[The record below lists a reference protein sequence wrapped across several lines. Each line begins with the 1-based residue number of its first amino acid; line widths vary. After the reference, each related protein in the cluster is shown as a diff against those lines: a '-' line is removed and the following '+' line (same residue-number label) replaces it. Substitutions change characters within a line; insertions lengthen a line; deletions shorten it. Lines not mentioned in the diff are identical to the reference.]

1 MKRGL
6 TGRYEVTNVGGEQVR
21 AFVPSALPPQPP
33 LDLTNARQQHRS
45 EYYRLLDLVR
55 LEGDWEAWLDFFL
68 EGVERTASS
77 EVQTARRLVALFA
90 EDEAKLQDLGRAAS
104 TTLCV
109 FHLLCERPLLTL
121 NEVHLRASLSFA
133 TAAKA
138 MDRLMAAG
146 IVSELTGRQR
156 NRVFAYDRYL
166 AILNE
171 GTEPI

>member
-6 TGRYEVTNVGGEQVR
+6 TGRYEVTSVGGEQVR
-21 AFVPSALPPQPP
+21 AFIPSALPPQPP
-33 LDLTNARQQHRS
+33 LDLTNARQ
-45 EYYRLLDLVR
+45 RLL
-55 LEGDWEAWLDFFL
+55 
-68 EGVERTASS
+68 ERATLA
-77 EVQTARRLVALFA
+77 
-90 EDEAKLQDLGRAAS
+90 LGRLDS
-104 TTLCV
+104 VTL
-109 FHLLCERPLLTL
+109 LLPDPQIFLYAYVRREA
-121 NEVHLRASLSFA
+121 VHLRASLSFA

-138 MDRLMAAG
+138 MDRLMAVE

>member
-1 MKRGL
+1 L
-6 TGRYEVTNVGGEQVR
+6 I
-21 AFVPSALPPQPP
+21 AFMLHHAAVLSQP
-33 LDLTNARQQHRS
+33 LLYLSLYFKQHRS

-104 TTLCV
+104 TTLRV

-121 NEVHLRASLSFA
+121 NEVHLRANLSFA

-138 MDRLMAAG
+138 MDRLSAAG
-146 IVSELTGRQR
+146 IVNELTGRQR

-171 GTEPI
+171 GTEPL